1 LLQRQWKIA
10 LAVTDNNII
19 IKMKKYTYILGP
31 CSIENEDNFLEVAKT
46 LDGYMGGKDW
56 YLKGSFDKANRTSIH
71 SNRGPGL
78 DEGIRIM
85 QSIKEAYPNIKI
97 VTDIHE
103 PSQALPLSDVVDVIQ
118 IPAFLC
124 RQTDLLVECA
134 KNFNIINIKKGQW
147 LSADAMKH
155 AVAKIKEVDPNC
167 EVWVTERGSNFG
179 YDRLIVDFRGVD
191 VMKEFADKVILDCT
205 HSTQMA
211 GEGITGGSR
220 KLAKQYAQAAKIFE
234 YDGVFIETHPDPNN
248 AISDSESQVELDWL
262 VSQINNI

>member
-1 LLQRQWKIA
+1 MQ
-10 LAVTDNNII
+10 D
-19 IKMKKYTYILGP
+19 YTYILGP
-31 CSIENEDNFLEVAKT
+31 CSIENEDNFMLVAET
-46 LDGYMGGKDW
+46 LYPLMNGKDW

-78 DEGIRIM
+78 DEGINIM
-85 QSIKEAYPNIKI
+85 RNVKDRFPDIKI

-103 PSQALPLSDVVDVIQ
+103 TSQALPLSDVVDVIQ

-147 LSADAMKH
+147 LSAEAMNH
-155 AVAKIKEVDPNC
+155 AVTKIKEVDPNC

-191 VMKEFADKVILDCT
+191 VMKKFADKVILDCT

-211 GEGITGGSR
+211 GDGITGGSR

-234 YDGVFIETHPDPNN
+234 YDGSFIETHPDPDN
-248 AISDSESQVELDWL
+248 AISDSGSQVELDWL

>member
-1 LLQRQWKIA
+1 
-10 LAVTDNNII
+10 
-19 IKMKKYTYILGP
+19 MKNYTYILGP
-31 CSIENEDNFLEVAKT
+31 CSIENEDNFLTVAKT
-46 LDGYMGGKDW
+46 LSEHMKGKDW
-56 YLKGSFDKANRTSIH
+56 YLKGSFDKANRTSIY
-71 SNRGPGL
+71 SDRGPGL
-78 DEGIRIM
+78 DEGIKIM
-85 QSIKEAYPNIKI
+85 QMVKEYYPNVKI

-103 PSQALPLSDVVDVIQ
+103 ASQALPLSDVVDVIQ

-124 RQTDLLVECA
+124 RQTDLLIACA

-155 AVAKIKEVDPNC
+155 AVRKIKEVDPTC

-191 VMKEFADKVILDCT
+191 IMKEFADKVILDCT

-234 YDGVFIETHPDPNN
+234 YDGAFIETHPDPDN
-248 AISDSESQVELDWL
+248 AISDSASQVELDWL
-262 VSQINNI
+262 VAQINNI

>member
-1 LLQRQWKIA
+1 
-10 LAVTDNNII
+10 
-19 IKMKKYTYILGP
+19 MKKYTYILGP

-71 SNRGPGL
+71 SDRGPGL

-103 PSQALPLSDVVDVIQ
+103 PNQALPLSDVVDVIQ

-124 RQTDLLVECA
+124 RQTDLLVACA

-167 EVWVTERGSNFG
+167 EVWITERGSNFG

-211 GEGITGGSR
+211 GEGITRGSR

-234 YDGVFIETHPDPNN
+234 YDGVFIETHPDPSN

-262 VSQINNI
+262 VSQINII

>member
-1 LLQRQWKIA
+1 
-10 LAVTDNNII
+10 
-19 IKMKKYTYILGP
+19 MKNYTYILGP

-46 LDGYMGGKDW
+46 LYACMGDKNW

-71 SNRGPGL
+71 SDRGPGL
-78 DEGIRIM
+78 EEGMEIM
-85 QSIKEAYPNIKI
+85 RTVKHYYPDIKI
-97 VTDIHE
+97 ITDIHE
-103 PSQALPLSDVVDVIQ
+103 PDQALPLSEVVDVIQ

-134 KNFNIINIKKGQW
+134 KNFNVINIKKGQW

-155 AVAKIKEVDPNC
+155 AVTKIKEVDPKC

-220 KLAKQYAQAAKIFE
+220 KLAKQYSQAARIFE
-234 YDGVFIETHPDPNN
+234 YDGSFIETHPDPDN
-248 AISDSESQVELDWL
+248 AISDAGSQVELDWL
-262 VSQINNI
+262 ISNITNI

>member
-1 LLQRQWKIA
+1 M
-10 LAVTDNNII
+10 DN
-19 IKMKKYTYILGP
+19 YTYILGP

-46 LDGYMGGKDW
+46 LDGWMGTKEW

-71 SNRGPGL
+71 SDRGPGL
-78 DEGIRIM
+78 EEGMEIM
-85 QSIKEAYPNIKI
+85 RTVKHYYPDIKI
-97 VTDIHE
+97 ITDIHE
-103 PSQALPLSDVVDVIQ
+103 PSQALPLSEVVDVIQ

-134 KNFNIINIKKGQW
+134 KNFNVINIK
-147 LSADAMKH
+147 D
-155 AVAKIKEVDPNC
+155 VDPKC

-191 VMKEFADKVILDCT
+191 VMKKFADKVILDCT

-211 GEGITGGSR
+211 GDGITGGSR
-220 KLAKQYAQAAKIFE
+220 KLAKQYSLAAKIFE
-234 YDGVFIETHPDPNN
+234 YDGVFIETHPDPDN
-248 AISDSESQVELDWL
+248 AISDSGSQVELDWL

>member
-1 LLQRQWKIA
+1 
-10 LAVTDNNII
+10 
-19 IKMKKYTYILGP
+19 MKDYTYILGP
-31 CSIENEDNFLEVAKT
+31 CSIESEENFREVANA
-46 LDGYMGGKDW
+46 LYPIMQGKDW

-85 QSIKEAYPNIKI
+85 RSIKEDFPNIKI

-103 PSQALPLSDVVDVIQ
+103 TSQALPLSDVVDVIQ

-134 KNFNIINIKKGQW
+134 KHFNTINVKKGQW

-155 AVAKIKEVDPNC
+155 AVTKIKEVNPDC
-167 EVWVTERGSNFG
+167 QVWVTERGSNFG

-191 VMKEFADKVILDCT
+191 VMKEFADKVIFDCT

-211 GEGITGGSR
+211 GDGITGGSR
-220 KLAKQYAQAAKIFE
+220 KLAKQYSLAARIFE
-234 YDGVFIETHPDPNN
+234 YDGVFVETHPDPEN
-248 AISDSESQVELDWL
+248 AISDSGSQVELDWM
-262 VSQINNI
+262 VDNIKDI

>member
-1 LLQRQWKIA
+1 ME
-10 LAVTDNNII
+10 N
-19 IKMKKYTYILGP
+19 YTYILGP
-31 CSIENEDNFLEVAKT
+31 CSIENLENFLTVAKT

-71 SNRGPGL
+71 SDRGPGL

-85 QSIKEAYPNIKI
+85 QTVKRLYPNVKI

-103 PSQALPLSDVVDVIQ
+103 VNQALPLSDVVDVIQ

-134 KNFNIINIKKGQW
+134 RHFDVINIKKGQW
-147 LSADAMKH
+147 LSAESMKH
-155 AVAKIKEVDPNC
+155 AVNKIKEVDPNC
-167 EVWVTERGSNFG
+167 KVWITERGSQFG

-205 HSTQMA
+205 HSTQIT
-211 GEGITGGSR
+211 GDGITGGGR
-220 KLAKQYAQAAKIFE
+220 KLAKQYAQAARIFE
-234 YDGVFIETHPDPNN
+234 YDGVFIETHPNPDN
-248 AISDSESQVELDWL
+248 AISDSDSQVELDWL
-262 VSQINNI
+262 VTQINII

>member
-1 LLQRQWKIA
+1 MLQRQWKIA

-211 GEGITGGSR
+211 SEGITGGSR

>member
-1 LLQRQWKIA
+1 
-10 LAVTDNNII
+10 
-19 IKMKKYTYILGP
+19 MKKYTYILGP

-46 LDGYMGGKDW
+46 LDGYMGGEDW

-71 SNRGPGL
+71 SDRGPGL

-103 PSQALPLSDVVDVIQ
+103 PNQALPLSDVVDVIQ

-124 RQTDLLVECA
+124 RQTDLLVACA

-191 VMKEFADKVILDCT
+191 VMKKFADKVILDCT

-234 YDGVFIETHPDPNN
+234 YDGVFIETHPDPDN
-248 AISDSESQVELDWL
+248 AISDSASQVELDWL
-262 VSQINNI
+262 VAQINNI

>member
-1 LLQRQWKIA
+1 MQ
-10 LAVTDNNII
+10 D
-19 IKMKKYTYILGP
+19 YTYILGP
-31 CSIENEDNFLEVAKT
+31 CSIENEDNFMLVAET
-46 LDGYMGGKDW
+46 LYTLMNGKDW

-78 DEGIRIM
+78 DEGINIM
-85 QSIKEAYPNIKI
+85 RNVKDRFPDIKI

-103 PSQALPLSDVVDVIQ
+103 TSQALPLSDVVDVIQ

-134 KNFNIINIKKGQW
+134 KHFNTINVKKGQW

-155 AVAKIKEVDPNC
+155 AVTKIKEVNPNC
-167 EVWVTERGSNFG
+167 QVWLTERGSNFG

-191 VMKEFADKVILDCT
+191 VMKEFADKVIFDCT

-211 GEGITGGSR
+211 GDGITGGSR
-220 KLAKQYAQAAKIFE
+220 KLAKQYSQAARIFE
-234 YDGVFIETHPDPNN
+234 YDGVFVETHPDPEN
-248 AISDSESQVELDWL
+248 AISDSGSQVELDWL
-262 VSQINNI
+262 VNNLKNI

>member
-1 LLQRQWKIA
+1 
-10 LAVTDNNII
+10 
-19 IKMKKYTYILGP
+19 MKNYTYILGP
-31 CSIENEDNFLEVAKT
+31 CSIESEANFTTVAEALYPLMK
-46 LDGYMGGKDW
+46 GKDW

-78 DEGIRIM
+78 EEGIEIMRNVKAKFEGIR
-85 QSIKEAYPNIKI
+85 I

-103 PSQALPLSDVVDVIQ
+103 PSQAQPLSEVVDVIQ

-134 KNFNIINIKKGQW
+134 KHFNTINVKKGQW

-155 AVAKIKEVDPNC
+155 AVTKIKEVNPDC
-167 EVWVTERGSNFG
+167 QVWVTERGSNFG

-191 VMKEFADKVILDCT
+191 IMKQFADKVIFDCT

-211 GEGITGGSR
+211 GDGITGGSR
-220 KLAKQYAQAAKIFE
+220 KLAKQYSLAARIFE
-234 YDGVFIETHPDPNN
+234 YDGVFVETHPDPNN
-248 AISDSESQVELDWL
+248 AISDAGSQVELDWM
-262 VSQINNI
+262 VDNIKDI

>member
-1 LLQRQWKIA
+1 ME
-10 LAVTDNNII
+10 D
-19 IKMKKYTYILGP
+19 YTYILGP
-31 CSIENEDNFLEVAKT
+31 CSIESEENFREVANA
-46 LDGYMGGKDW
+46 LYPIMQGKDW

-85 QSIKEAYPNIKI
+85 RSIKEDFPDIKI

-134 KNFNIINIKKGQW
+134 KHFNTINVKKGQW

-155 AVAKIKEVDPNC
+155 AVTKIKEVNPDC
-167 EVWVTERGSNFG
+167 QVWVTERGSNFG

-191 VMKEFADKVILDCT
+191 VMKEFADKVIFDCT

-211 GEGITGGSR
+211 GDGITGGSR
-220 KLAKQYAQAAKIFE
+220 KLAKQYSLAARIFE
-234 YDGVFIETHPDPNN
+234 YDGVFVETHPDPEN
-248 AISDSESQVELDWL
+248 AISDSGSQVELDWM
-262 VSQINNI
+262 VDNIKDI

>member
-1 LLQRQWKIA
+1 
-10 LAVTDNNII
+10 
-19 IKMKKYTYILGP
+19 MKNYTYILGP
-31 CSIENEDNFLEVAKT
+31 CSIESEANFTTVAEALYPLMK
-46 LDGYMGGKDW
+46 GKDW

-78 DEGIRIM
+78 KEGIEIMRNVKAKFEGIR
-85 QSIKEAYPNIKI
+85 I

-103 PSQALPLSDVVDVIQ
+103 PSQAQPLSEVVDVIQ

-134 KNFNIINIKKGQW
+134 KHFNTINVKKGQW

-155 AVAKIKEVDPNC
+155 AVTKIKEVNPDC
-167 EVWVTERGSNFG
+167 QVWVTERGSNFG

-191 VMKEFADKVILDCT
+191 IMKQFADKVIFDCT

-211 GEGITGGSR
+211 GDGITGGSR
-220 KLAKQYAQAAKIFE
+220 KLAKQYSLAARIFE
-234 YDGVFIETHPDPNN
+234 YDGVFVETHPDPNN
-248 AISDSESQVELDWL
+248 AISDAGSQVELDWM
-262 VSQINNI
+262 VDNIKDI

>member
-1 LLQRQWKIA
+1 ME
-10 LAVTDNNII
+10 D
-19 IKMKKYTYILGP
+19 YTYILGP
-31 CSIENEDNFLEVAKT
+31 CSIESEENFREVANA
-46 LDGYMGGKDW
+46 LYPIMQGKDW

-85 QSIKEAYPNIKI
+85 RSIKEDFPNIKI

-103 PSQALPLSDVVDVIQ
+103 TSQALPLSDVVDVIQ

-134 KNFNIINIKKGQW
+134 KHFNTINVKKGQW

-155 AVAKIKEVDPNC
+155 AVTKIKEVNPDC
-167 EVWVTERGSNFG
+167 QVWVTERGSNFG

-191 VMKEFADKVILDCT
+191 VMKEFADKVIFDCT

-211 GEGITGGSR
+211 GDGITGGSR
-220 KLAKQYAQAAKIFE
+220 KLAKQYSLAARIFE
-234 YDGVFIETHPDPNN
+234 YDGVFVETHPDPEN
-248 AISDSESQVELDWL
+248 AISDSGSQVELDWM
-262 VSQINNI
+262 VDNIKDI

>member
-1 LLQRQWKIA
+1 ME
-10 LAVTDNNII
+10 N
-19 IKMKKYTYILGP
+19 YTYILGP
-31 CSIENEDNFLEVAKT
+31 CSIESEANFTTVAEAMYPLMK
-46 LDGYMGGKDW
+46 GKDW

-78 DEGIRIM
+78 EEGIEIMRNVKAKFEGIR
-85 QSIKEAYPNIKI
+85 I

-103 PSQALPLSDVVDVIQ
+103 PSQAQPLSEVVDVIQ

-134 KNFNIINIKKGQW
+134 KHFNTINVKKGQW

-155 AVAKIKEVDPNC
+155 AVTKIKEVNPDC
-167 EVWVTERGSNFG
+167 QVWVTERGSNFG

-191 VMKEFADKVILDCT
+191 VMKEFADKVIFDCT

-211 GEGITGGSR
+211 GDGITGGSR
-220 KLAKQYAQAAKIFE
+220 KLAKQYSLAARIFE
-234 YDGVFIETHPDPNN
+234 YDGVFVETHPDPNN
-248 AISDSESQVELDWL
+248 AISDAGSQVELDWM
-262 VSQINNI
+262 VDNIKDI

>member
-1 LLQRQWKIA
+1 
-10 LAVTDNNII
+10 
-19 IKMKKYTYILGP
+19 MEKYTYILGP

-46 LDGYMGGKDW
+46 LDGYMSSKNW

-71 SNRGPGL
+71 SDRGPGL

-85 QSIKEAYPNIKI
+85 QSIKEAYPNIRI

-124 RQTDLLVECA
+124 RQTDLLVACA

-155 AVAKIKEVDPNC
+155 AVAKIKEVDSNC

-234 YDGVFIETHPDPNN
+234 YDGVFIETHPDPEN

>member
-1 LLQRQWKIA
+1 
-10 LAVTDNNII
+10 
-19 IKMKKYTYILGP
+19 MEKYTYILGP
-31 CSIENEDNFLEVAKT
+31 CSIEDQDTFLTVAKE
-46 LDGYMGGKDW
+46 LSPLMKGKDW

-78 DEGIRIM
+78 GEGIRIM
-85 QSIKEAYPNIKI
+85 EMAKRMYSNVKI
-97 VTDIHE
+97 ITDIHE
-103 PSQALPLSDVVDVIQ
+103 ASQALPLSDVVDVIQ

-124 RQTDLLVECA
+124 RQTDLLVACA

-179 YDRLIVDFRGVD
+179 YDRLIIDFRGVD

-234 YDGVFIETHPDPNN
+234 YDGVFIETHPDPDN

>member
-1 LLQRQWKIA
+1 ME
-10 LAVTDNNII
+10 D
-19 IKMKKYTYILGP
+19 YTYILGP
-31 CSIENEDNFLEVAKT
+31 CSIESEENFREVANA
-46 LDGYMGGKDW
+46 LYPIMQGKDW

-85 QSIKEAYPNIKI
+85 RSIKEDFPNIKI

-103 PSQALPLSDVVDVIQ
+103 TSQALPLSDVVDVIQ

-134 KNFNIINIKKGQW
+134 KHFNTINVKKGQW

-155 AVAKIKEVDPNC
+155 AVTKIKEVNPDC
-167 EVWVTERGSNFG
+167 QVWVTERGSNFG

-191 VMKEFADKVILDCT
+191 VMKEFADKVIFDCT

-211 GEGITGGSR
+211 GDGITGGSR
-220 KLAKQYAQAAKIFE
+220 KLAKQYSLAARIFE
-234 YDGVFIETHPDPNN
+234 YNGVFIETHPDPEN
-248 AISDSESQVELDWL
+248 AISDSGSQVELDWM
-262 VSQINNI
+262 VDNIKDI

>member
-1 LLQRQWKIA
+1 ME
-10 LAVTDNNII
+10 N
-19 IKMKKYTYILGP
+19 YTYILGP
-31 CSIENEDNFLEVAKT
+31 CSIESEDNFLEVAKT

-71 SNRGPGL
+71 SDRGPGL
-78 DEGIRIM
+78 DEGIKIM
-85 QSIKEAYPNIKI
+85 QMVKEYYPNVKI

-103 PSQALPLSDVVDVIQ
+103 ASQALPLSDVVDVIQ

-124 RQTDLLVECA
+124 RQTDLLIACA

-155 AVAKIKEVDPNC
+155 AVAKIKEVDPSC
-167 EVWVTERGSNFG
+167 EVWITERGSNFG

-191 VMKEFADKVILDCT
+191 VMKNFADKVILDCT

-211 GEGITGGSR
+211 GDGITGGSR
-220 KLAKQYAQAAKIFE
+220 KLAKQYAKAAKIFE
-234 YDGVFIETHPDPNN
+234 YDGVFIETHPDPDN
-248 AISDSESQVELDWL
+248 AISDSASQVELDWL
-262 VSQINNI
+262 VAQINNI

>member
-1 LLQRQWKIA
+1 ME
-10 LAVTDNNII
+10 N
-19 IKMKKYTYILGP
+19 YTYILGP
-31 CSIENEDNFLEVAKT
+31 CSIESEANFTTVAEALYPLMK
-46 LDGYMGGKDW
+46 DKDW

-78 DEGIRIM
+78 EEGIEIMRNVKAKFEGIR
-85 QSIKEAYPNIKI
+85 I

-103 PSQALPLSDVVDVIQ
+103 PSQAQPLSEVVDVIQ

-134 KNFNIINIKKGQW
+134 KHFNIINVKKGQW

-155 AVAKIKEVDPNC
+155 AVTKIKEVNPDC
-167 EVWVTERGSNFG
+167 QVWVTERGSNFG

-191 VMKEFADKVILDCT
+191 VMKQFADKVIFDCT

-211 GEGITGGSR
+211 GDGITGGSR
-220 KLAKQYAQAAKIFE
+220 KLAKQYSLAARIFE
-234 YDGVFIETHPDPNN
+234 YDGVFVETHPDPNN
-248 AISDSESQVELDWL
+248 AISDAGSQVELDWM
-262 VSQINNI
+262 VDNIKDI